1 MNNYWCPINFILFFL
16 SFGKMKNNKNEI
28 KF

>member
-16 SFGKMKNNKNEI
+16 GLGMMRINKNEI
-28 KF
+28 KI